1 MSEACCAPHAPQ
13 AQVGQEARD
22 TAADSRARRELWL
35 AAISGVL
42 LGSGI
47 VAGAVGFPNVR
58 LVCSLAT
65 VALSIA
71 SPLRH
76 AIRSLAARALDINV
90 LMVLAVAGALALG
103 DFVEAAS
110 VVWLFGVAEWLE
122 ARSLVRARRAIRSL
136 VTLAPDVAIVRRDA
150 REVTVGVESVQIDEV
165 VIVRPGERIP
175 LDGIVTSGES
185 TVNQAPITGESWPIE
200 KESGDEVFAGSING
214 AGALDIRATRVA
226 GDSTLA
232 RIVRLVE
239 QAQLR
244 RAPVQTFVERFAR
257 RYTPAVAILA
267 LGMAIVPPLFIGGAS
282 GWSHEVG
289 AWTYRALA
297 LLVVACPCALV
308 ISTPVA
314 FVSALTA
321 AARAGVLIK
330 GGAHLETLGSIKC
343 VAFDKTGTLTEGRQ
357 QVTHVLSVE
366 GVSTHGV
373 LSIAAALESRSEHPI
388 GRAIVDHSRD
398 RGLDVAPGSSFRA
411 LPGLGAEAT
420 VDKVLAVIG
429 SHRLFHE
436 RQLCTPAIHERLDE
450 IAGGGATPVLVGH
463 GGAALGVIGLSD
475 SLRDGGRELARALR
489 AEGVSRIAL
498 LTGDTR
504 GVADATAAAAGWDID
519 EVHADLMPADK
530 ARLVETLRAANG
542 PVAMVGDGVNDAPA
556 LAAADIGVAMGKG
569 GTAVAVEAADVTLMS
584 DDLAQLPYALR
595 LGRATVRNVHTNVA
609 IAVGLKLAFVVLAS
623 VGLAT
628 LWVAILADTGASLLV
643 TANSLRLLRVR

>member
-1 MSEACCAPHAPQ
+1 MSDACCAPNAHATPDPR
-13 AQVGQEARD
+13 EA
-22 TAADSRARRELWL
+22 TADARARRELWL
-35 AAISGVL
+35 AGISGVL
-42 LGSGI
+42 LATGI
-47 VAGAVGFPNVR
+47 VSGAVGYPKVGIVF
-58 LVCSLAT
+58 SLAT
-65 VALSIA
+65 VALSIV
-71 SPLRH
+71 SPFRH
-76 AIRSLAARALDINV
+76 AMRSLARRVLDINV

-136 VTLAPDVAIVRRDA
+136 VTLAPDVALVRRDG
-150 REVTVGVESVQIDEV
+150 REVTVPVESVAIGELL
-165 VIVRPGERIP
+165 IVRPGERVP
-175 LDGIVTSGES
+175 LDGVVASGLS

-200 KESGDEVFAGSING
+200 KEPGEEVFAGSING
-214 AGALDIRATRVA
+214 AGALDVRVNRAS
-226 GDSTLA
+226 GDSTLS

-267 LGMAIVPPLFIGGAS
+267 LGLAVIPPLVIGGAS
-282 GWSHEVG
+282 GWSHELGV
-289 AWTYRALA
+289 WTYRALA

-330 GGAHLETLGSIKC
+330 GGAHLETLGSIRC

-357 QVTHVLSVE
+357 QVTHVLGVE

-373 LSIAAALESRSEHPI
+373 LSVAAALESRSEHPI
-388 GRAIVDHSRD
+388 GRAIVDHSRG
-398 RGLDVAPGSSFRA
+398 RGLDVAPGSSYRA

-420 VDKVLAVIG
+420 VDEALAVVG
-429 SHRLFHE
+429 SHRLFHD
-436 RQLCTPAIHERLDE
+436 RQLCTPALHERLDE
-450 IAGGGATPVLVGH
+450 VTGGGATPVLVGH

-489 AEGVSRIAL
+489 AEGVTRIAL

-504 GVADATAAAAGWDID
+504 GVANATAAAAGWDID

-530 ARLVETLRAANG
+530 ARLIETLRAANG

-623 VGLAT
+623 AGLAT